1 MVESTRGIVERN
13 GTGQSSIERRTY
25 ISSLPA
31 KAALPGRTVGAHR
44 GIENSMHG
52 VLDVAFPE
60 DGSQDPG
67 WRDTSESRRLAPF
80 DKFIKRK
87 CSKKSGYLQP
97 EGGERFARTR
107 CNSTYARLSAIDW
120 RPPGAVTEL

>member
-1 MVESTRGIVERN
+1 MLRRRFFCSASPAKYGGVHQRHRLAARQGQHCGGLQSLIMVESTRGIVERN

-52 VLDVAFPE
+52 VFDVAFPE

-67 WRDTSESRRLAPF
+67 WRDTSEFRRLAP
-80 DKFIKRK
+80 
-87 CSKKSGYLQP
+87 L
-97 EGGERFARTR
+97 
-107 CNSTYARLSAIDW
+107 
-120 RPPGAVTEL
+120 